1 MWVCH
6 GEVVSR
12 TPAVDVREFI
22 SWSHSADHIAD
33 VDARMRSL
41 ALGLVE
47 RFRAGD
53 LRSAL
58 AVASPSL
65 CRRLDAFPA
74 QPGDAELN
82 EVVFQLAKYWT
93 RICFRATPFG
103 LFSAVGAVE
112 DAPVRRFHVARL
124 DAGVASRISE
134 QLLKDVQVR
143 KNLLYKANETA
154 VLRGEV
160 LSYIERRTA
169 NDKDMFKRVELDAN
183 PHLQKLVE
191 VARHLKAFPEIVE
204 ALLPIDPD
212 YDRESIE
219 EYLLALSDEGLL
231 ISSLTPGAHDTAP
244 EHVLL
249 RALEGL
255 DDHRYTVPLKT
266 LARLI
271 DQHDGSRP
279 DQLPALIDEI
289 GRLLKA
295 EFDIDV
301 DSCPLQ
307 VDSYCSETAPRI
319 AAGNSRLVT
328 QLEQLSRAATKTATG
343 LDPFFNALR
352 EKFGNGDVP
361 LLTALD
367 EINGVQLQEVFYSTP
382 LLDGLTLMPRQQ
394 SSGEQIDMKKL
405 IRSAKKARVVDRQQ
419 EVEID
424 EKALSDLS
432 RKTDNY
438 ADAFTFMVTVW
449 QERQDSDP
457 LYVIESF
464 SPGFGMLGR
473 FCHLD
478 EVLASRVRD
487 LAARHPDDGI
497 LRAEICFN
505 PGGRVANVSLRPA
518 LFPFNIPLFSPEN
531 GGDESNLALDD
542 LSILS
547 IHGQRKLWSVRHDRE
562 VLPVLPN
569 AHNYMGSKLPIYKFL
584 SLAQHHG
591 RGIFVGDSVSPAPEG
606 DFAPQVRFKNL
617 ILRRRRWTLSLG
629 DQDAKALKTM
639 SQKVSHARTLATGA
653 GLPRYVSVMWGDQQ
667 LMLDLDNPI
676 YLALLS
682 EEVVKKKQIQIE
694 DGGILDGEKWLPPEQ
709 AASCVERL
717 VSFTST
723 REPAKAATSSLAA
736 GTADDALNVRHILPG
751 GEWMYAKLY
760 TKPHVI
766 DELITG
772 PLRKLVQEQ
781 LHGFEWHMVRYKD
794 TDSHLRLRVRL
805 PAPHMR
811 QDVEP
816 LLYRWFAMLQER
828 TLIQRVQVD
837 SYEQEIERYGGV
849 SSVKLAERYFH
860 LDSVCVM
867 DLLATLPQNE
877 SARWMLGLASAYGV
891 LLDFGLNT
899 SECFEIVD
907 RMRDGFGREFND
919 TPDLR
924 KLLGKKYNTSKQ
936 DVARLLATSQLPE
949 DLGALSLE
957 PFLIARRNGAAE
969 LVAEFRCL
977 ADEDMLVTSLNE
989 IIQSLV
995 HMTLN
1000 RVFLINPREHEL
1012 VVYDFLRRYLLA
1024 EQAKQKSARA
1034 SAQAEP
1040 A

>member
-12 TPAVDVREFI
+12 TPAMDVQAFI
-22 SWSHSADHIAD
+22 SWSQSADHIPD
-33 VDARMRSL
+33 VEARMRAL
-41 ALGLVE
+41 AQGLVE
-47 RFRAGD
+47 RFRSGD

-65 CRRLDAFPA
+65 CRRLDTFAENPS
-74 QPGDAELN
+74 DADLN
-82 EVVFQLAKYWT
+82 DVVFQLAKYWT

-112 DAPVRRFHVARL
+112 QGPARRFHVARL

-134 QLLKDVQVR
+134 QLLKDQRVR
-143 KNLLYKANETA
+143 KNLRYKTNETA

-160 LSYIERRTA
+160 LSYIERRTS

-183 PHLQKLVE
+183 PHLQKLLE
-191 VARHLKAFPEIVE
+191 VGRDLQPFSELVE
-204 ALLPIDPD
+204 ALLPIDTE
-212 YDRESIE
+212 YDRDSIE
-219 EYLLALSDEGLL
+219 EYLLALHDEGLL
-231 ISSLTPGAHDTAP
+231 IASLSLGAHDTAP

-249 RALEGL
+249 RAVQGL
-255 DDHRYTVPLKT
+255 DDHHYAAPLQA
-266 LARLI
+266 LAQLI
-271 DQHDGSRP
+271 DTHDGTRP
-279 DQLPALIDEI
+279 EQLPALIEEI
-289 GRLLKA
+289 CRLLKA
-295 EFDIDV
+295 GFDMDIDA
-301 DSCPLQ
+301 CPLQ
-307 VDSYCSETAPRI
+307 VDSYCSVNAPRI
-319 AAGNSRLVT
+319 PAGNSRLVT
-328 QLEQLSRAATKTATG
+328 QLEQLSRAATRTATG

-382 LLDGLTLMPRQQ
+382 LLDGLNLMPRQQ
-394 SSGEQIDMKKL
+394 GSGEQIDMKKL
-405 IRSAKKARVVDRQQ
+405 IRPTRKARVVDRQQ
-419 EVEID
+419 EIEID

-432 RKTDNY
+432 KKTDTY

-449 QERQDSDP
+449 QGQQDTES
-457 LYVIESF
+457 LYVVENF

-478 EVLASRVRD
+478 DVLTRRVRE
-487 LAARHPDDGI
+487 LAGMHPEDGV

-505 PGGRVANVSLRPA
+505 PGGRVANVSLRPS
-518 LFPFNIPLFSPEN
+518 LFPLSIPLFSPEP
-531 GGDESNLALDD
+531 GGDENNLALAD
-542 LSILS
+542 LSIRS
-547 IHGQRKLWSVRHDRE
+547 IHGQRKLWSTRHDRE

-584 SLAQHHG
+584 ALAQNHG
-591 RGIFVGDSVSPAPEG
+591 RGIFVGDALSPAPDG
-606 DFAPQVRFKNL
+606 DFAPQVRFRNL

-629 DQDAKALKTM
+629 DQDAKALKTIN
-639 SQKVSHARTLATGA
+639 QKVNHARALANAA

-667 LMLDLDNPI
+667 LMLDLDNPV

-694 DGGILDGEKWLPPEQ
+694 DGGILDGETWLAPEN
-709 AASCVERL
+709 ADSCIERL
-717 VSFTST
+717 VSFTSA
-723 REPAKAATSSLAA
+723 RENVKTSTT
-736 GTADDALNVRHILPG
+736 GTAPGAIDEALNVRHILPG
-751 GEWMYAKLY
+751 GEWMYVKLY

-772 PLRKLVQEQ
+772 PLRTLMREQ
-781 LHGFEWHMVRYKD
+781 LRDFEWHMVRYKD

-805 PAPHMR
+805 PSPQLR

-828 TLIQRVQVD
+828 SLIQRVQVD
-837 SYEQEIERYGGV
+837 SYEQEIERYGGP
-849 SSVKLAERYFH
+849 SAVKLAERYFH

-867 DLLATLPQNE
+867 DLLATQPQNE
-877 SARWMLGLASAYGV
+877 SARWMLGLASAHGV
-891 LLDFGLNT
+891 LADFALGAN
-899 SECFEIVD
+899 ECFDIVD

-924 KLLGKKYNTSKQ
+924 KLLGKKYTKAKP
-936 DVARLLATSQLPE
+936 DVARLLTSGQLPE
-949 DLGALSLE
+949 ELGALSLT
-957 PFLIARRNGAAE
+957 PFLMARRNAAAD
-969 LVAEFRCL
+969 LVAEFRRL
-977 ADEDMLVTSLNE
+977 DAEGLLVTPLSE
-989 IIQSLV
+989 IVQSLV

-1000 RVFLINPREHEL
+1000 RVFLVNPREHEL
-1012 VVYDFLRRYLLA
+1012 VVYDFLRRHLLA
-1024 EQAKQKSARA
+1024 EQAKQKSARDK
-1034 SAQAEP
+1034 AQTEP